1 MAKPKPGKKFK
12 YGLTS
17 VLKVRAIKEK
27 KEQEKFAE
35 KKRSYMTEKN
45 KEEEIDENKK
55 NKEGDLRK
63 VFKKGPISD
72 FSKVLQRKAHLEVLR
87 DDLDKQVEK
96 VIEASKL
103 LEEQR
108 AHLINAM
115 KDKKV
120 MEKHKEKKLDEY
132 KKIMNELETK
142 FLDEIAT
149 ERFKHEKGGRKKT
162 KGPS

>member
-12 YGLTS
+12 YGLQS

-35 KKRSYMTEKN
+35 KKRSFMTEKER
-45 KEEEIDENKK
+45 EEAIEENKRT
-55 NKEGDLRK
+55 KEGELRG

-72 FSKVLQRKAHLEVLR
+72 FTKVLRRKAHLEVLK

-108 AHLINAM
+108 AQLIESM

-120 MEKHKEKKLDEY
+120 IEKHKEKKLDEY
-132 KKIMNELETK
+132 KKIMLDLETK

-149 ERFKHEKGGRKKT
+149 ERFKHEKDERKKD
-162 KGPS
+162 